1 MWVYCATYK
10 HDLFFLLWCGGG
22 EAFSWTSTSSRSIK
36 TRKELHLNGKRFRG
50 YQQKRK
56 WRMGEKKWEIEHW
69 NFFILFCF
77 RFTVYNEEHIFSS
90 IFTFAFKNN
99 QLNSRNEKI
108 DYNERSGLRETDFF
122 PRTNIGAYFC
132 INRGHCVFIIN
143 FNRRK
148 RPARKHSNKRNLI
161 PNRLFKSQ
169 NTMINMISNTWR
181 LTTFYCFSIWH
192 NWLTLTALLKPWTMG
207 HKTFLRRFINAHVIS
222 SNPHPEE
229 IWRDC
234 DSRVETICVRKKMKI
249 AFKW

>member
-1 MWVYCATYK
+1 ML
-10 HDLFFLLWCGGG
+10 HINMIFFFFFDVGGGG

-132 INRGHCVFIIN
+132 ANRGHFVSCPSIFCRVWIIH

-148 RPARKHSNKRNLI
+148 RPAKKHSNKRNLI

-169 NTMINMISNTWR
+169 NTMINMISKTWR
-181 LTTFYCFSIWH
+181 LTPNFTVPVSDTTDWH
-192 NWLTLTALLKPWTMG
+192 WL
-207 HKTFLRRFINAHVIS
+207 HY
-222 SNPHPEE
+222 
-229 IWRDC
+229 
-234 DSRVETICVRKKMKI
+234 
-249 AFKW
+249 